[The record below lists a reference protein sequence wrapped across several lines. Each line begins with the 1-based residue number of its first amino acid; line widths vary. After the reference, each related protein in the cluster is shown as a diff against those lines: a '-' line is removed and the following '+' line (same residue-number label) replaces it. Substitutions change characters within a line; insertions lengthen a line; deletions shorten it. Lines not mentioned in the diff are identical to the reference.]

1 MRIRNNF
8 RFAEQGKVLINLESL
23 TTSTILPLD
32 KKWKEVNQEEV
43 EWELLR
49 LKYKL
54 EEEENYDN

>member
-8 RFAEQGKVLINLESL
+8 RFAEPGKVLINLEDL

-54 EEEENYDN
+54 EED

>member
-8 RFAEQGKVLINLESL
+8 RFAEPGKVLINLEDL

-32 KKWKEVNQEEV
+32 KKWKEVKQEEV
-43 EWELLR
+43 EWEMLR

-54 EEEENYDN
+54 EED